1 MTRTTNAQI
10 DAAIQTMIARASGY
24 DRRVLE
30 YMRAASA
37 AEDRAAERARTN
49 ARKADRDAK
58 LRARLGV
65 TP

>member
-1 MTRTTNAQI
+1 MNPTTNAQI

-37 AEDRAAERARTN
+37 AEERAAERARTN
-49 ARKADRDAK
+49 ARKAARDAK

-65 TP
+65 A